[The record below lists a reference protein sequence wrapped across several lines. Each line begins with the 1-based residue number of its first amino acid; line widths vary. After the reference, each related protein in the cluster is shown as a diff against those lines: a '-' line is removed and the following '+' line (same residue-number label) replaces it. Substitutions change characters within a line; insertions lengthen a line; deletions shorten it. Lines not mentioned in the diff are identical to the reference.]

1 MRAVLLMLLLVVSS
15 RGDDAF
21 GTWTVNPARSTFAGD
36 THPRA
41 VTVRIERH
49 TKGEVF
55 TLDQVRGNSQAVT
68 TSMILYLDGKERDF
82 QGDSCFGTQS
92 SRRVDQRTIE
102 IVYRCHDGWTR
113 CIRRV
118 APGPKELVLEITEHR
133 SDGRRFDR
141 RLVLEKQ

>member
-1 MRAVLLMLLLVVSS
+1 MRTILLMLLL
-15 RGDDAF
+15 GAPGWAEDAF
-21 GTWTVNPARSTFAGD
+21 GIWKMNQARSTFAGD
-36 THPRA
+36 PDLRA
-41 VTVRIERH
+41 VAVRIERH
-49 TKGEVF
+49 SKGEVF
-55 TLDQVRGNSQAVT
+55 TLDQIRGNSQAVT

-113 CIRRV
+113 CIRRLP
-118 APGPKELVLEITEHR
+118 PGPKELVLEITEHR